1 MVTVCCES
9 HVPGAKTVGGFLKYH
24 VLLFVCMRGGRLS
37 GLHFFFFFSFA
48 PLRASRDSPIFLS
61 SASEAISFFVT
72 PLCKGVFGMME
83 LWCGKCC

>member
-24 VLLFVCMRGGRLS
+24 VLFLCVYARRAALWTSFLFL
-37 GLHFFFFFSFA
+37 FPFA

-61 SASEAISFFVT
+61 SASEAISFFCYT
-72 PLCKGVFGMME
+72 PVQRRLV
-83 LWCGKCC
+83 